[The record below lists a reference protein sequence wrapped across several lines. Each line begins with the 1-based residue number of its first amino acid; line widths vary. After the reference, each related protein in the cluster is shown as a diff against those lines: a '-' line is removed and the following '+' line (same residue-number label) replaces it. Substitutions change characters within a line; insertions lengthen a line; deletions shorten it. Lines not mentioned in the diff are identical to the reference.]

1 MPPSGLSP
9 SAAAPPT
16 YPASP
21 PTEARTRRTGLIV
34 GALALVAVAVGVTLV
49 VVGRSGSKDGGGS
62 NEVGSNEIAVIDR
75 PAVADAAAVVP
86 SGDAAVLTGPSADAA
101 MSPTVVGAAIVDAAT
116 SAAGRHP
123 HGPVDAPLAG
133 PAVDAGGPI
142 IVNGGSAA
150 DHGVHIGDNVQIG
163 NNVIIGSQ
171 TPASL
176 PHEVT
181 APADFDPKHFD
192 PVAYLPKAL
201 ALAQKLAPDAQLTQF
216 EFDPVFPDGRV
227 DLTMDGRD
235 REYNFRSPARSPHPS
250 DVPKNIA
257 VDRPCMIHVE
267 VSARQVTATIRRSDS
282 CDAHLVHAPRCHY
295 AGVWKQASAAGAPG
309 DVVARIGWLFDEK
322 WFFDTD
328 LDGNGKGMTQSFAD
342 RCP

>member
-1 MPPSGLSP
+1 VPD
-9 SAAAPPT
+9 SAP
-16 YPASP
+16 
-21 PTEARTRRTGLIV
+21 
-34 GALALVAVAVGVTLV
+34 
-49 VVGRSGSKDGGGS
+49 VVG
-62 NEVGSNEIAVIDR
+62 
-75 PAVADAAAVVP
+75 PDAATA
-86 SGDAAVLTGPSADAA
+86 
-101 MSPTVVGAAIVDAAT
+101 VVGAAIVDAAL
-116 SAAGRHP
+116 AGHHP
-123 HGPVDAPLAG
+123 RVPVDAPAL
-133 PAVDAGGPI
+133 DAGGPL

-163 NNVIIGSQ
+163 SNVIIGSQ

-227 DLTMDGRD
+227 DLTMEGRD
-235 REYNFRSPARSPHPS
+235 RDYNFRSPARSAHPA

-267 VSARQVTATIRRSDS
+267 VSARQVTATLRQSDS
-282 CDAHLVHAPRCHY
+282 CDAHLVHPPRCHY

-328 LDGNGKGMTQSFAD
+328 LDGNGKGMTESLPD

>member
-1 MPPSGLSP
+1 MPRCQIAIGTSSVDAGVAGAPGHHPRTAP
-9 SAAAPPT
+9 SA
-16 YPASP
+16 
-21 PTEARTRRTGLIV
+21 
-34 GALALVAVAVGVTLV
+34 
-49 VVGRSGSKDGGGS
+49 
-62 NEVGSNEIAVIDR
+62 
-75 PAVADAAAVVP
+75 P
-86 SGDAAVLTGPSADAA
+86 S
-101 MSPTVVGAAIVDAAT
+101 
-116 SAAGRHP
+116 
-123 HGPVDAPLAG
+123 DAPVVAQ
-133 PAVDAGGPI
+133 AVDAGGPT

-163 NNVIIGSQ
+163 ANVVIGSQ

-201 ALAQKLAPDAQLTQF
+201 ALAQKLAPDAQLTEF
-216 EFDPVFPDGRV
+216 EFDPVYPDGRV
-227 DLTMDGRD
+227 DLTMNGRD
-235 REYNFRSPARSPHPS
+235 REYNFRSPARSPHPT

-267 VSARQVTATIRRSDS
+267 VSARQVTASIRQSDS

-328 LDGNGKGMTQSFAD
+328 LDGAGKGTTTSFAD